1 MLLNQ
6 SQQEKFKKYQ
16 LILLTNLSLICWV
29 FLIMMPDLFHLG
41 IQLILLLTTVTI
53 IGIPHG
59 YFDFLIA
66 KNLYSK
72 YKHWL
77 QKFIFIYLSISVA
90 YLFVWLMSPVL
101 ALIAFLMMAI
111 YHFGQEETEDIIDNS
126 KLLLISLGS
135 VPVVAPILFQS
146 IEVFSLFNILLN
158 QNISHPQFSLEIKYL
173 YIILLALIIFIK
185 SKKLIP
191 LYLLLMINF
200 IYLPPLISFIL
211 YFCFHHSLRHY
222 LQSLSDSNLFPQQ
235 ISIKNITIFFLALT
249 LLFTAGSIYLLSV
262 YSSFSIEEIVI
273 KYIFISLACLTL
285 PHLLLNIIYEH
296 KLSSKVPN

>member
-16 LILLTNLSLICWV
+16 LILLTNLSLIGWIL
-29 FLIMMPDLFHLG
+29 LIMMPDLFHLG
-41 IQLILLLTTVTI
+41 IQLILLITTVTI

-66 KNLYSK
+66 KKLYSQHT
-72 YKHWL
+72 HWL
-77 QKFIFIYLSISVA
+77 QKFIIIYLLISVA
-90 YLFVWLMSPVL
+90 YLFVWLISPVF
-101 ALIAFLMMAI
+101 ALVVFLLMAI
-111 YHFGQEETEDIIDNS
+111 YHFGQEETEDMTNNS

-135 VPVVAPILFQS
+135 VPVIAPILFQS
-146 IEVFSLFNILLN
+146 NEVFSLFDILLN
-158 QNISHPQFSLEIKYL
+158 QNIQHPDFSLTIKYT
-173 YIILLALIIFIK
+173 YIILLAIIIFIK

-191 LYLLLMINF
+191 LYSLLMINF

-222 LQSLSDSNLFPQQ
+222 LQSLSDSNLFPQL
-235 ISIKNITIFFLALT
+235 ISIKNIAIFFLVLT
-249 LLFTAGSIYLLSV
+249 LSFTAGSIYLMSV
-262 YSSFSIEEIVI
+262 YSSFSYEEIVI

-285 PHLLLNIIYEH
+285 PHLLLNIVYEH
-296 KLSSKVPN
+296 KLSSKIPN